1 MQSLLPTFLKSSF
14 FKPSFLKPSFL
25 KKGPLIDEN
34 NADFIFATVAWVLQN
49 FDHDEFFNRTRLVAP
64 SNEFFPG
71 RVNSVDEKAQNIFQ
85 HTLRYTG
92 LRHWPFELKSM
103 IERATNSA
111 CQVQPMPQAELAL
124 IKRDSFPQVPALN
137 EQANKSAGKQ
147 TEQENKQGINEYGK
161 PVLVIKT
168 AQPLFVFYDPQQTLK
183 PEDLSASFAHIIAQ
197 HVIIQSGLAPVGGQ
211 QFFAE
216 ASEVLA
222 SMMGFGVLLTNS
234 AYTFRGGC
242 GSCYNAM
249 ANRQPAL
256 TELDSVFTLAL
267 FCQLKGIGY
276 KEATGDLKKHLRGS
290 YKRAVTQID
299 QRLEQMESL
308 RMLV

>member
-1 MQSLLPTFLKSSF
+1 MPSLLP
-14 FKPSFLKPSFL
+14 SFLTPNFLIAKFKSKPL
-25 KKGPLIDEN
+25 VDEN
-34 NADFIFATVAWVLQN
+34 SADFIFSTVAWILQN
-49 FDHDEFFNRTRLVAP
+49 FDHEEFFSRTRLVAP

-71 RVNSVDEKAQNIFQ
+71 RVSSVDEKAQNIFQ

-103 IERATNSA
+103 VERESNNE
-111 CQVQPMPQAELAL
+111 CQVQPAPQHELAL
-124 IKRDSFPQVPALN
+124 IHRNSFPQVTISDDGAD
-137 EQANKSAGKQ
+137 A
-147 TEQENKQGINEYGK
+147 YGMQV
-161 PVLVIKT
+161 PVIIT
-168 AQPLFVFYDPQQTLK
+168 QQPLFVFYNPQQTLK
-183 PEDLSASFAHIIAQ
+183 PEDLSASYAHVIAQ
-197 HVIIQSGLAPVGGQ
+197 HLIIQSGQQPPGGN

-222 SMMGFGVLLTNS
+222 SMMGFGVLLSNS

-267 FCQLKGIGY
+267 FCRLKGIKT
-276 KEATGDLKKHLRGS
+276 KEATQYLKKYLRSS
-290 YKRAVTQID
+290 YKQAVKQID
-299 QRLEQMESL
+299 QRLEQVNDL
-308 RMLV
+308 KQIA